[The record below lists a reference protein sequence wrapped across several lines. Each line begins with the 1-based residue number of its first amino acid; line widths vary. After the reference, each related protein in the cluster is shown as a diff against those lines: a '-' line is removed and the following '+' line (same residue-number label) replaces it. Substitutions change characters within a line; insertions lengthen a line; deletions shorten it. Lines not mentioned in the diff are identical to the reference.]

1 MNPTIIFK
9 EQVYPMRFS
18 FRVIEKWE
26 NEAGL
31 KISQIGTIMQG
42 EVGTKEL
49 GMMLTLAYLAIESGL
64 KNEGKPIDFTFDDF
78 ADGLE
83 FSDLQMVMEVI
94 TAGISPNSENNRQPK
109 GKPKK

>member
-9 EQVYPMRFS
+9 EQSYPLRFS

-26 NEAGL
+26 AEAGL

-42 EVGTKEL
+42 EVGTTEL
-49 GMMLTLAYLAIESGL
+49 GMMLKLAYFAIESGL
-64 KNEGKPIDFTFDDF
+64 KNESKPIDFTFDDF

-94 TAGISPNSENNRQPK
+94 TEGISPKTENKRQPK
-109 GKPKK
+109 VKPIL